1 MTSPWK
7 AWKSKSSFPPLS
19 TAPWESRRRRE
30 IPTFPPHGFAPDGKV
45 ENPKPVSHFSTRGSQ
60 RRRPFPFSQTQN
72 SRKEVGRDAASSSS
86 LFRIILCWKLNPVS
100 GSSLDWKML
109 NRGARRRRISRRTPR
124 IAPARR
130 CFAGSLTGPRARES
144 QTAPPEEA
152 CAPNRGRSAAR
163 SETAPAWR
171 STAAKKLAIKASAL
185 GQFCPGSSLSLS
197 SQGDATRPRQSRAK
211 PPRSLPPPSGKHPGL
226 RSPPG
231 SPRPQSSSYA
241 GQLHRLG
248 RGAANKGSCAPDRR
262 SDPEPARSIPWSCE
276 PACEPN
282 PHASCIPSFHPEI
295 GVTPG

>member
-109 NRGARRRRISRRTPR
+109 PAKAWSRNPAHGSARRSRRRCAPLGFSWSESSRNRPGSTSFVPRRVRLPCRRDAAPRTPN
-124 IAPARR
+124 
-130 CFAGSLTGPRARES
+130 
-144 QTAPPEEA
+144 PPE
-152 CAPNRGRSAAR
+152 AA
-163 SETAPAWR
+163 A
-171 STAAKKLAIKASAL
+171 
-185 GQFCPGSSLSLS
+185 SLS
-197 SQGDATRPRQSRAK
+197 S
-211 PPRSLPPPSGKHPGL
+211 
-226 RSPPG
+226 
-231 SPRPQSSSYA
+231 
-241 GQLHRLG
+241 
-248 RGAANKGSCAPDRR
+248 
-262 SDPEPARSIPWSCE
+262 
-276 PACEPN
+276 
-282 PHASCIPSFHPEI
+282 
-295 GVTPG
+295 

>member
-109 NRGARRRRISRRTPR
+109 DIVVPR
-124 IAPARR
+124 
-130 CFAGSLTGPRARES
+130 GSLPGNTRLIEAGLWCPR
-144 QTAPPEEA
+144 
-152 CAPNRGRSAAR
+152 
-163 SETAPAWR
+163 
-171 STAAKKLAIKASAL
+171 
-185 GQFCPGSSLSLS
+185 F
-197 SQGDATRPRQSRAK
+197 SR
-211 PPRSLPPPSGKHPGL
+211 L
-226 RSPPG
+226 R
-231 SPRPQSSSYA
+231 R
-241 GQLHRLG
+241 
-248 RGAANKGSCAPDRR
+248 NM
-262 SDPEPARSIPWSCE
+262 
-276 PACEPN
+276 
-282 PHASCIPSFHPEI
+282 
-295 GVTPG
+295 